1 MITIGN
7 KRQGARGIYVG
18 RPSPLGNP
26 FQMRSE
32 ADRAAVIRAYE
43 RWLREQLHDEQSAAS
58 RGIREL
64 AERARKQDGCLVCW
78 CAPRPCHA
86 DVIKR
91 VIEEINATEARRGM
105 GGARTS

>member
-7 KRQGARGIYVG
+7 KRHGARGVYVG

-43 RWLREQLHDEQSAAS
+43 RWLREQLRDESSAAS
-58 RGIREL
+58 RVIRDL
-64 AERARKQDGCLVCW
+64 AEQARHHDLCLLCW

-91 VIEEINATEARRGM
+91 IIEEIIASE
-105 GGARTS
+105 

>member
-7 KRQGARGIYVG
+7 KRHGARGVYVG
-18 RPSPLGNP
+18 RPSPPGNP

-32 ADRAAVIRAYE
+32 ADRATVIRAYE
-43 RWLREQLHDEQSAAS
+43 RWLRAQLRDDESAAS
-58 RGIREL
+58 RAMREL
-64 AERARKQDGCLVCW
+64 AERARREDVCLVCW

-91 VIEEINATEARRGM
+91 IIEEIIAG
-105 GGARTS
+105 

>member
-7 KRQGARGIYVG
+7 KRHSARGIYVG

-26 FQMRSE
+26 FHMRSE

-43 RWLREQLHDEQSAAS
+43 RWLREQLQDDGSAAS
-58 RGIREL
+58 RAIRDL
-64 AERARKQDGCLVCW
+64 AERARKQDLCLLCW
-78 CAPRPCHA
+78 CAPLPCHA

-91 VIEEINATEARRGM
+91 VIEEIHA
-105 GGARTS
+105 S